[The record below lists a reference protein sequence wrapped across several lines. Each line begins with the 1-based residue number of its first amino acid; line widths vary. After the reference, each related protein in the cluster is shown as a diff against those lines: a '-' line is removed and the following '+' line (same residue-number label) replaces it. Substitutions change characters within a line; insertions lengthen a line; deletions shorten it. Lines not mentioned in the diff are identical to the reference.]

1 MYSICS
7 YNLLRISPLFKCQIC
22 AKSPWFLPLSP
33 SRCRSPEA
41 WPSEITR
48 ASEIWSTSSLVS
60 WLISWGRVHHLTWDS
75 WDLDFSGSSCNS
87 MDGWMDGWSASCE
100 LGWPLW
106 WTSCWLRKQVNCCV
120 ETSRRLGLSSKT
132 RCVSATARAWC
143 VHDDVPGPPF
153 FCTPVIIQVD
163 SLDHFSVETC
173 RLGVR
178 PL

>member
-87 MDGWMDGWSASCE
+87 MDGWMECILRTRLTTVVNFLLAAKTGE
-100 LGWPLW
+100 L
-106 WTSCWLRKQVNCCV
+106 LRRDV
-120 ETSRRLGLSSKT
+120 ETSRSLL
-132 RCVSATARAWC
+132 
-143 VHDDVPGPPF
+143 
-153 FCTPVIIQVD
+153 QD
-163 SLDHFSVETC
+163 SLCFRYCSSLVRSWRCPRASFFLHPSYHPS
-173 RLGVR
+173 RLIR
-178 PL
+178 PF